1 VDAITAWTG
10 RSEASKAARFAANTV
25 ASGGSSRASAASMT
39 AATRGTRG
47 MSYQKCGF
55 TPGPCA
61 PSTAWTDSA
70 TRPALT
76 VPASSWDIK
85 SS

>member
-1 VDAITAWTG
+1 MDASTAWTG
-10 RSEASKAARFAANTV
+10 HSEASTAARFAANTV
-25 ASGGSSRASAASMT
+25 ASGGSSRASAASMA
-39 AATRGTRG
+39 AATCGTRG
-47 MSYQKCGF
+47 MPYQKCGF
-55 TPGPCA
+55 TSGPYA

-76 VPASSWDIK
+76 VAASSWDMK

>member
-1 VDAITAWTG
+1 MDASTAWTG
-10 RSEASKAARFAANTV
+10 RSEASNAARFAANTV
-25 ASGGSSRASAASMT
+25 ASGGSSRASAASMA
-39 AATRGTRG
+39 AATRGTLG

-55 TPGPCA
+55 TSSPYA

-70 TRPALT
+70 TQPALT
-76 VPASSWDIK
+76 VPASNWDMK